1 MLKTEA
7 KRRSSCQCRGV
18 HLLLWFMSQPFTAAT
33 VTGHV
38 TVSLALRALLVH
50 DILSPS
56 SQLRLLLFSAL
67 FYMFLL
73 FLRLCEWNTV
83 AMSSTKSSTVISH
96 TRQVC
101 FLDRKTILTVILF
114 LRARLLASMLC
125 NRPLNNSI
133 MINPNFILK

>member
-50 DILSPS
+50 DILSQVVAPS
-56 SQLRLLLFSAL
+56 SQLRLLRFSAL

-83 AMSSTKSSTVISH
+83 AMSSTKSSTVI
-96 TRQVC
+96 
-101 FLDRKTILTVILF
+101 L
-114 LRARLLASMLC
+114 
-125 NRPLNNSI
+125 
-133 MINPNFILK
+133 

>member
-7 KRRSSCQCRGV
+7 KRRSSCQCRRV

-50 DILSPS
+50 DILSQVVAPS

-67 FYMFLL
+67 FYTFLL

-83 AMSSTKSSTVISH
+83 AMSSTKSSTVIS
-96 TRQVC
+96 
-101 FLDRKTILTVILF
+101 
-114 LRARLLASMLC
+114 
-125 NRPLNNSI
+125 
-133 MINPNFILK
+133 

>member
-50 DILSPS
+50 DILSQVVAPS
-56 SQLRLLLFSAL
+56 SQPRLLLFSAL

-73 FLRLCEWNTV
+73 FLRLCEWNTI
-83 AMSSTKSSTVISH
+83 AMSSTKSSTGIS
-96 TRQVC
+96 
-101 FLDRKTILTVILF
+101 
-114 LRARLLASMLC
+114 
-125 NRPLNNSI
+125 
-133 MINPNFILK
+133 

>member
-50 DILSPS
+50 DILSQVVAPS
-56 SQLRLLLFSAL
+56 SKLRLLLFSAAL

-73 FLRLCEWNTV
+73 FLRLCEWNTA
-83 AMSSTKSSTVISH
+83 AMSSTKSSTVI
-96 TRQVC
+96 
-101 FLDRKTILTVILF
+101 L
-114 LRARLLASMLC
+114 
-125 NRPLNNSI
+125 
-133 MINPNFILK
+133 

>member
-50 DILSPS
+50 DILSQVVAPS

-73 FLRLCEWNTV
+73 FLRRCEWNTV
-83 AMSSTKSSTVISH
+83 AMSSTKSSTVIS
-96 TRQVC
+96 
-101 FLDRKTILTVILF
+101 
-114 LRARLLASMLC
+114 
-125 NRPLNNSI
+125 
-133 MINPNFILK
+133 

>member
-50 DILSPS
+50 DILSQVVAPS

-83 AMSSTKSSTVISH
+83 AMSSTKSSTVIS
-96 TRQVC
+96 
-101 FLDRKTILTVILF
+101 
-114 LRARLLASMLC
+114 
-125 NRPLNNSI
+125 
-133 MINPNFILK
+133 

>member
-50 DILSPS
+50 DILSQVVAPS

-67 FYMFLL
+67 FYIFLL

-83 AMSSTKSSTVISH
+83 AMSSTKSSTVIS
-96 TRQVC
+96 
-101 FLDRKTILTVILF
+101 
-114 LRARLLASMLC
+114 
-125 NRPLNNSI
+125 
-133 MINPNFILK
+133 